1 MSTIVKAIRIDVDA
15 SSIEEAE
22 IAFGGVTEEVKDL
35 QSELMKLDQAKNQA
49 TSPEEVARLESE
61 YESLAKELDKVAKE
75 YNDVAKAEK
84 NATDESEDLIK
95 SQQET
100 AESAFKVGE
109 GLVGAFTL
117 VSLASADSQEDV
129 DALLADMLQLVV
141 VLDSVKK
148 VSEGLANGFKLAQ
161 KASKSFGVGT
171 KRAIAATGIGL
182 LVVAIGSIAV
192 ALNSI
197 EEEGKDSFGGLA
209 DTIDIVTAAFNTVKR
224 IAIENFKLVGLAIA
238 PVIAPLIIL
247 VRTIQN
253 IKGAFDEGK
262 TGLDAFGAGI
272 GKTINEAKVLVGE
285 LVDDLKNVDKVFE
298 EETLKQ
304 QLKRV
309 VDALREQ
316 VKLTNGLTASNN
328 TLLQAQKAVAKGAE
342 QADKIQQKI
351 NANKRSAI
359 FQEIN
364 LLNKTAELNGKLTSE
379 ELIRKQELN
388 NQLAILRIEESQAE
402 IEAQDKRFEAKQ
414 DAIQKELELRTATLT
429 ATITDAD
436 LLNKELL
443 QVEEEALSKRVEL
456 NKEFGKEL
464 TQEAQLTALELQQI
478 RNQSAQVQLDEDQK
492 VRDEIKARQ
501 DEDLADAEKDLQN
514 ALNGQNSAI
523 AEQQRDLRK
532 QRNAGLISEEEF
544 AKKSEEIEAQNLATK
559 IQLRKNFGKETFD
572 LESQLLDLER
582 GIREKEEEEWE
593 EGLLRRIQQF
603 KDVALIIADIAF
615 NIQETQI
622 ANIDQ
627 LIEDAQG
634 RIDLLQTNIDSTR
647 TQKDQLDSDIQ
658 ASEENAR
665 KANGANADEIREQ
678 LNAQRIQRVKL
689 IALEKKQQKEREQAE
704 KEQAKLEEQKI
715 AKEKQLAK
723 QRANIAIATAIVQSA
738 PAVANALS
746 APFPLS
752 ILAVATTLATLG
764 GAISAAKA
772 ESSKLRK
779 GGLLKGA
786 SHDNGGIK
794 GTGSFGN
801 IEVEGN
807 EFVINKEA
815 TANNIGLI
823 ESINKYGATKKFAS
837 GGLIPNAN
845 ATSTAQGSS
854 EVSDIARSVQA
865 LATRPMVVGVTDI
878 VSGIDRIGT
887 IDDSSQIG

>member
-22 IAFGGVTEEVKDL
+22 IAFGGITDEVKDL
-35 QSELMKLDQAKNQA
+35 QSELLKLDQAKNQA

-148 VSEGLANGFKLAQ
+148 VSEGLSNGFKLAQ

-171 KRAIAATGIGL
+171 KRAIASTGIGL
-182 LVVAIGSIAV
+182 LVVAIGAIAV
-192 ALNSI
+192 ALSSL
-197 EEEGKDSFGGLA
+197 EDEGNESFGGLSK
-209 DTIDIVTAAFNTVKR
+209 TIIVVKAGFKTLSDF
-224 IAIENFKLVGLAIA
+224 IIENWKLVGLALSA
-238 PVIAPLIIL
+238 TIAPLVAVIDFAINFYKAMEEGANVWDAAIKAGNETWNDAIGL
-247 VRTIQN
+247 INDATKSVKGLGKAYEENVRLEFL
-253 IKGAFDEGK
+253 KKEVAR
-262 TGLDAFGAGI
+262 LA
-272 GKTINEAKVLVGE
+272 EA
-285 LVDDLKNVDKVFE
+285 
-298 EETLKQ
+298 
-304 QLKRV
+304 
-309 VDALREQ
+309 

-328 TLLQAQKAVAKGAE
+328 TLLQAQKAVAKSAE

-359 FQEIN
+359 FQEIG
-364 LLNKTAELNGKLTSE
+364 LLNKTADLNGKLTSE

-464 TQEAQLTALELQQI
+464 TQEAQLTALQLQQI

-492 VRDEIKARQ
+492 LRDEIKAREE
-501 DEDLADAEKDLQN
+501 EDLADAEKDLQN
-514 ALNGQNSAI
+514 ALNAQNSAI

-532 QRNAGLISEEEF
+532 QRNAGLITEQEF
-544 AKKSEEIEAQNLATK
+544 ADKSLDIQKQKLATE

-572 LESQLLDLER
+572 LESQLLDLEQQR
-582 GIREKEEEEWE
+582 ADEETAKTKERNAETVE
-593 EGLLRRIQQF
+593 QF
-603 KDVALIIADIAF
+603 KEVALAIADIAF
-615 NIQETQI
+615 SIQETQI

-658 ASEENAR
+658 TSEENAR
-665 KANGANADEIREQ
+665 NARGTNADEIKEQ
-678 LNAQRIQRVKL
+678 LDAQRVQRVKL

-704 KEQAKLEEQKI
+704 KEQAKLEADKLV
-715 AKEKQLAK
+715 KEKQLAK
-723 QRANIAIATAIVQSA
+723 QRIALAVAVAIANTA
-738 PAVANALS
+738 PAVAEAFKK
-746 APFPLS
+746 PFPASLV
-752 ILAVATTLATLG
+752 AVAVTLG
-764 GAISAAKA
+764 AIGSAIAAAKS
-772 ESSKLRK
+772 EGSKLRK
-779 GGLLKGA
+779 GGILKGP

-801 IEVEGN
+801 VEVEGN

-865 LATRPMVVGVTDI
+865 LATRPMVIGVTDI
-878 VSGIDRIGT
+878 VSGIDRVGT